1 MRYIPN
7 SPTGMQEMLGEIG
20 VESIEELFAGIPD
33 NLRLKRLLDLPPAMT
48 EPELLDFFEA
58 AARRNQTDTKSFLG
72 AGVYPHH
79 IPVVVDALISRSEFF
94 TSYTPY
100 QAEIAQGTLQAI
112 FEFQTYIT
120 QLTGMDVANASLYD
134 GSTALAEAVLM
145 AHRIR
150 QRSRF
155 LIARSVHPEYRQV
168 IDTYAKRLGVRFDTI
183 DFSDSGQID
192 MDMLE
197 SALDSDVAGVI
208 VQSPNF
214 FGGIEDVGAVSELAH
229 RHGALSI
236 INVCEAISFGLL
248 APPGSPDRDER
259 SADLVVGEAQS
270 LGIPMNFGG
279 PHLGFLATRQDFVRH
294 VPGRLVG
301 MGHDSQNRRG
311 FVLTLATRE
320 QHIRREKATSNICTN
335 QSLCALMTTIF
346 LALVGPVGLR
356 EFATQ
361 NVQKSAYLMERIAND
376 TPHEIQFSG
385 PRFNEFVVRLAG
397 DPAAI
402 SSRMQKS
409 GLVPGLHLGPFY
421 PDLENS
427 LLVCATEIHRKED
440 MDALVKGMA

>member
-7 SPTGMQEMLGEIG
+7 SPTGRGEMLREIG
-20 VESIEELFAGIPD
+20 VDGIEELFAGIPG

-48 EPELLDFFEA
+48 EPELLGYFDD
-58 AARRNQTDTKSFLG
+58 AARRNHTTATSFLG
-72 AGVYPHH
+72 AGIYPHH

-94 TSYTPY
+94 TAYTPY

-150 QRSRF
+150 GRNRF
-155 LIARSVHPEYRQV
+155 IVARSVHPEYRQV
-168 IDTYAKRLGVRFDTI
+168 VDTHMKRLGVRFDTI
-183 DFSDSGQID
+183 GFSNSGQVD
-192 MDMLE
+192 MDSLR
-197 SALDSDVAGVI
+197 SALDSEVAAVI

-229 RHGALSI
+229 RHGALAI
-236 INVCEAISFGLL
+236 VNVCEAMSFGLL
-248 APPGSPDRDER
+248 APPGASDRDER
-259 SADLVVGEAQS
+259 CGDIVVGEAQS

-279 PHLGFLATRQDFVRH
+279 PHLGFIATRQDFVRQL
-294 VPGRLVG
+294 PGRIVG
-301 MGHDSQNRRG
+301 MGRDSESRRG

-335 QSLCALMTTIF
+335 QSLCALMTTVF
-346 LALVGPVGLR
+346 LALVGPHGLR

-361 NVQKSAYLMERIAND
+361 NVQKSAYLMDRIAND

-385 PRFNEFVVRLAG
+385 PRFNEFVVKLDG
-397 DPAAI
+397 DYAAI
-402 SSRMQKS
+402 SSRLEKS
-409 GLVPGLHLGPFY
+409 GLVPGLHLGRFY

-427 LLVCATEIHRKED
+427 LLICATEVHQKEE
-440 MDALVKGMA
+440 MDALVKGMS